1 MNTDKMNLNEL
12 EQVNGGN
19 FFEDAVNF
27 IKEKIQEVKDL
38 IDVTPKPV
46 ITPHT
51 K

>member
-1 MNTDKMNLNEL
+1 MNTDKMNVNEL

-19 FFEDAVNF
+19 FFEDAVNY
-27 IKEKIQEVKDL
+27 IKEKIQQVKDL

-46 ITPHT
+46 IAHT